1 MPQAGYNVTF
11 QPFAKGQPSGMFEVF
26 AQNFAG
32 KEPLM
37 QPNDA
42 VARPDGVEQAPDGS
56 LYISDSQKGTIWR
69 VMYRGK

>member
-1 MPQAGYNVTF
+1 MSVPIAIRM
-11 QPFAKGQPSGMFEVF
+11 QPIANGKATGMYEVF

-32 KEPLM
+32 KDPLM

-56 LYISDSQKGTIWR
+56 LFISDSQKGKIWR
-69 VMYRGK
+69 VIYRAK